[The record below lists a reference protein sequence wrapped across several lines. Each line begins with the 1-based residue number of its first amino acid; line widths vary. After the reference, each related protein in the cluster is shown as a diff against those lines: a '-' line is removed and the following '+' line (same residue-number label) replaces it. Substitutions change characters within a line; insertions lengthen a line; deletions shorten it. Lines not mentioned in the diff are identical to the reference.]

1 MRHLLVLT
9 SLFVITTAGFAKS
22 PIGDWQSVQDIP
34 EGWQITVVTEFTFPC
49 IFTEATEDELTCTSL
64 RHGWAAPHSRQIRV
78 RRDRIREI
86 RVEKR
91 EGTNMLAGAALG
103 GGTGAGFGALAAAT
117 SKAAPAYLF
126 GTIGAVIG
134 AHMGRDTHI
143 LRGKVIYRPPPVS
156 AQNQSPDEVQESEQA
171 HISARNAP

>member
-34 EGWQITVVTEFTFPC
+34 EGWQITVVTEFTLPC

-91 EGTNMLAGAALG
+91 EGTNMLAGADLG

-134 AHMGRDTHI
+134 AHMGRDTRI

-156 AQNQSPDEVQESEQA
+156 AQNQSPDEVQESKQA
-171 HISARNAP
+171 DINARSAP